1 MANSIEVILNARSGS
16 QRAAETRLVLER
28 VLSESTRSFQ
38 ITVVSGDALA
48 RVAQEKA
55 ASGCEVLVAGGGDG
69 TISRVAE
76 AALQAGKTLGV
87 LPLGTF
93 NYFVRSLGIPLELE
107 AAARVILEGSTVHVS
122 VFDLDGR
129 LVLNNVSI
137 GIIPTVLLKRRRLYQ
152 RWGRNQFNAYLS
164 VLLTI
169 FRPARRMRLRL
180 ATASGEAV
188 RETPLILICSNAYQM
203 EAFQLAGTECLAA
216 GQFALYVAR
225 NSGRKTILHLGLR
238 ALLRHLRPGQDYEVI
253 CASDVTIETLRRRE
267 FRATV
272 DGELVKIKSPM
283 RFRVLPKL
291 LTVLAPADNDRP
303 LQPNQSVPAGAENLV
318 TS

>member
-16 QRAAETRLVLER
+16 QRAEKTRQILER
-28 VLSESTRSFQ
+28 VLGESKRSFQ
-38 ITVVSGDALA
+38 ITVVSGEALA
-48 RVAQEKA
+48 LVAQEKA
-55 ASGCEVLVAGGGDG
+55 ASDCEVLVAGGGDG

-76 AALQAGKTLGV
+76 AALQGGKTLGV

-107 AAARVILEGSTVHVS
+107 AAARVILNGSLVHS
-122 VFDLDGR
+122 PVFDLDGR

-137 GIIPTVLLKRRRLYQ
+137 GIYPTVLLQRRRLYR

-164 VLLTI
+164 VLLTV
-169 FRPARRMRLRL
+169 FRRAPRMRLRL
-180 ATASGEAV
+180 ATGAGEAV
-188 RETPLILICSNAYQM
+188 RETPLVLICSNAFQM

-225 NSGRKTILHLGLR
+225 MSGRKTILHLGLR
-238 ALLRHLRPGQDYEVI
+238 ALFRHLRPGQDYEVI
-253 CASDVTIETLRRRE
+253 CASDVTIETLRGHH

-272 DGELVKIKSPM
+272 DGELVKIESPM
-283 RFRVLPKL
+283 RFRVMPKL
-291 LTVLAPADNDRP
+291 LRVLAP
-303 LQPNQSVPAGAENLV
+303 VEKAG
-318 TS
+318 S